1 MGVLSEGDKESE
13 GEGRWI
19 AVMLIWLI
27 YTHHRYR
34 GKNFHPTVKMTRRFY
49 PHVHNMDGFF
59 VAKFKKVSNKFE
71 SGKEEEDASS
81 LSSSKRSKKK
91 NKQQEQ
97 EEETIGFN
105 DEEDAKYI
113 EGKTNIGWDWWV
125 IFLGTQIMLHI
136 FLESQAKQRKKRGKK

>member
-1 MGVLSEGDKESE
+1 
-13 GEGRWI
+13 
-19 AVMLIWLI
+19 
-27 YTHHRYR
+27 
-34 GKNFHPTVKMTRRFY
+34 
-49 PHVHNMDGFF
+49 MDGFF